1 MEFVVIP
8 EAVVCLAYAGVLR
21 ALIALAAK
29 LADR

>member
-1 MEFVVIP
+1 VNTIT
-8 EAVVCLAYAGVLR
+8 AVVLLAYAGVLR

>member
-1 MEFVVIP
+1 VNTQA
-8 EAVVCLAYAGVLR
+8 AVVFVAYAGVLR